1 MMKFLILYIV
11 LSSLGWIWVIMGIST
26 LRDLGRI
33 QEQER
38 ARTTA
43 KVVDLIKEER
53 RVRSGR
59 FRTVIRTVWHPV
71 VTFEVESRK
80 YRIQSTASMMRTDLR
95 VGEEVDILYDAD
107 DPTQFHFHRS
117 IEHDEREAK
126 IFIVVGLA
134 WALLFSPFLINK
146 ELNG

>member
-26 LRDLGRI
+26 LRDLGKV

-43 KVVDLIKEER
+43 KVVDLIREDR

-71 VTFEVESRK
+71 VAFQVDSRQ
-80 YRIQSTASMMRTDLR
+80 YRIQSAASMMRDDLR

-117 IEHDEREAK
+117 VEHDARAAK
-126 IFIVVGLA
+126 IFIVVGLV
-134 WALLFSPFLINK
+134 WALLFSPFLIHK
-146 ELNG
+146 ELYG